1 MCVLHPFMYYTLA
14 VLHPQCVL
22 PPVCTTLLYTDSKLF
37 PLYRVDDIVKEND
50 SLKRRCDTYESSNKS
65 LISQLNKLQQLVKRI
80 SPRQVTAQT
89 STCLL
94 VSSAPLPVLF
104 MSRTGLSVPYC
115 VFVWGGSW
123 RAL

>member
-1 MCVLHPFMYYTLA
+1 MYMYVLHPCMYYT
-14 VLHPQCVL
+14 
-22 PPVCTTLLYTDSKLF
+22 PVCTTLLYTDSKLF

-94 VSSAPLPVLF
+94 VRSSPLTVLF
-104 MSRTGLSVPYC
+104 MSRTRLSLPYC